1 MNTGIQTAPVMTD
14 LEERIQDGRQLSSPR
29 ARINRIMESRF
40 YGRKPRVD
48 IQRAVLFT
56 ESMRTTEAY
65 PQIIRTAMAIQYIME
80 HIDVVIQDDE
90 LIVGTAGGPG
100 RYCVLYPETRG
111 GQFPRDLPKILKAE
125 GKAGY
130 AMTQAE
136 VDTVLNEVVPYWKG
150 KTAHELYLNMLPRDT
165 RKVIYGDDE
174 YATQGL
180 IFDEANN
187 AHTLSW
193 TGSYEKV
200 INEGLESI
208 IRELEEKRAAVE
220 GNLLNNRMDRIYYLD
235 AAIMACKAMITYA
248 HRYADKA
255 EEMAAAETDPVRR
268 EELETIADICRHVP
282 EHPARNF
289 YEAVQAQWFLQVGYR
304 IENFNGGG
312 VGLGRLDQYLYPIY
326 QAGLDDGSLT
336 EERAMEILECMFIK
350 VGEVVPYQGKSTAG
364 GHEGYTHFEALS
376 LGGQTPDGRDATNPL
391 TYLILRSKK
400 EFPFQ
405 YPDVSLRV
413 HANTPDKLLR
423 AAAEVVR
430 VGYGCPKFF
439 NDEEFITH
447 YIAAGVPLHIARDY
461 AACGCCGGR
470 LPDYETY
477 LVAVCNL
484 NITAV
489 LEMAMSDGW
498 VHFGDGKY
506 EKFLDT
512 PIPSDQIHNMDDLM
526 VNLEAAF
533 TFFVRHIMK
542 RTGTLEQSNALKLAC
557 PFTSALSEA
566 GRINMKDLHQ
576 PCDKDYGL
584 YIDNGAVNVIGIGT
598 LVESLSAIDEFVFHE
613 KLFTLEEVRTAVN
626 ANFEGYEPMRQ
637 KLLNAPKFAN
647 GDEHALE
654 LARRFDAMMQNVIIR
669 YRTMHGGTKHL
680 KFVPVATHVALG
692 GKTIATPNGRKAG
705 VALSEG
711 ISPTQGT
718 DEHGPITTLNAVAAI
733 NSHAHDLT
741 MQRLL
746 NIKLSPSFLEG
757 EEGIRN
763 FIQIIRTFVDLK
775 LWHIQFNVVNRDTLL
790 AAQKDPDKYR
800 NLVVR
805 VAGYCAYFTDLSEKL
820 QNEIINRTEHTSM
833 CTE

>member
-1 MNTGIQTAPVMTD
+1 MCIRD
-14 LEERIQDGRQLSSPR
+14 R
-29 ARINRIMESRF
+29 
-40 YGRKPRVD
+40 
-48 IQRAVLFT
+48 
-56 ESMRTTEAY
+56 TEAY
-65 PQIIRTAMAIQYIME
+65 PQVLRTALAIQYMME
-80 HIDVVIQDDE
+80 HIEVVIQPHE

-150 KTAHELYLNMLPRDT
+150 KTSHELYLNMLPRET
-165 RKVIYGDDE
+165 RRVIYGDKE

-200 INEGLESI
+200 IREGLESI
-208 IRELEEKRAAVE
+208 IRELEEKKAGIE
-220 GNLLNNRMDRIYYLD
+220 GNLLHNQMDKIYYLD
-235 AAIMACKAMITYA
+235 AAILSCKAMITYA
-248 HRYADKA
+248 HRYADRAEAMAA
-255 EEMAAAETDPVRR
+255 EESDPVRR
-268 EELETIADICRHVP
+268 AELETIAEICRHVP

-304 IENFNGGG
+304 LENMNGGG
-312 VGLGRLDQYLYPIY
+312 VGLGRLDQYLYPLY
-326 QAGLDDGSLT
+326 KAGLEDGALT

-376 LGGQTPDGRDATNPL
+376 LGGLTPDGRDATNPL

-423 AAAEVVR
+423 AAAEVVK

-477 LVAVCNL
+477 LAAVCNL

-512 PIPSDQIHNMDDLM
+512 PIPAGQIQNMDDLM

-576 PCDKDYGL
+576 PCDRDYGL

-598 LVESLSAIDEFVFHE
+598 LIESLSALDEFVFRGRE
-613 KLFTLEEVRTAVN
+613 FTLEQVRQAVN

-637 KLLNAPKFAN
+637 KLLRAPKFAN
-647 GDEHALE
+647 GDQHALE
-654 LARRFDAMMQNVIIR
+654 LARRFDAMMQN
-669 YRTMHGGTKHL
+669 
-680 KFVPVATHVALG
+680 
-692 GKTIATPNGRKAG
+692 
-705 VALSEG
+705 LSL
-711 ISPTQGT
+711 I
-718 DEHGPITTLNAVAAI
+718 
-733 NSHAHDLT
+733 
-741 MQRLL
+741 
-746 NIKLSPSFLEG
+746 
-757 EEGIRN
+757 
-763 FIQIIRTFVDLK
+763 
-775 LWHIQFNVVNRDTLL
+775 HI
-790 AAQKDPDKYR
+790 
-800 NLVVR
+800 
-805 VAGYCAYFTDLSEKL
+805 
-820 QNEIINRTEHTSM
+820 
-833 CTE
+833 